1 MLLLRPSG
9 VLGLLHEGRPLG
21 LQAGARGACT
31 VICPTLA
38 TQLAHNGDRVS
49 AHSQPSRTTS
59 KAVDSATTQYV
70 LNLAATLPAVISDTE
85 AVYLYGLDI
94 IAQQEVL
101 RRGSGQAPRLCYV
114 HDGLGGVSQGDDW
127 SAAAFND
134 TAH

>member
-1 MLLLRPSG
+1 MPPSCG
-9 VLGLLHEGRPLG
+9 GTRAHR
-21 LQAGARGACT
+21 QAD
-31 VICPTLA
+31 
-38 TQLAHNGDRVS
+38 GD
-49 AHSQPSRTTS
+49 
-59 KAVDSATTQYV
+59 TTQYA
-70 LNLAATLPAVISDTE
+70 LDLAATLPVVMSDTE

-94 IAQQEVL
+94 VAQQEVL